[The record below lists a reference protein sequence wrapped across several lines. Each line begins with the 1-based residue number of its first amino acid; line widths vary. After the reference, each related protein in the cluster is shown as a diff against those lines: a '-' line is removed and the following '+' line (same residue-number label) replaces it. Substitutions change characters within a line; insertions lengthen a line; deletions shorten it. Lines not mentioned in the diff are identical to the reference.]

1 MSTTPARIAI
11 ALAIAL
17 CASVFIFIGGQ
28 VLTLA
33 DMAGRIHPF
42 FGDIVFWTGMGAML
56 AALGWLAATYLMR
69 PRQLELPKDDTPEA
83 LADYRRALETRLRT
97 NPHLRGEEVPAASA
111 DGVPHSLE
119 DLLSHLDAAALRETR
134 RTASRIFL
142 TTAIAR
148 NGRLDTLI
156 VLVLLARLVWRISAL
171 YDSRPHPRALV
182 RLYLNVAGTALAAGA
197 LEDAGLEDHIHALLT
212 PLLAA
217 SPMTSVP
224 GISGVGTVL
233 TASLV
238 DGSANALLALRVGI
252 VTRNLLSPPLPGM
265 PERPNPYREAS
276 ALLVRM
282 SGGLVRKVMKAAM
295 SGLTSGLTDKARR
308 AADAVRQGMRGKG
321 SRKDT
326 DETTHA
332 AAGPERTAPAQDATK
347 PAANDA
353 AHLLPRQSA
362 SRPAGSDS
370 GMEPPVHVTTTDS
383 TTPSPQSARPV
394 VRRPSGRRD
403 VSQAAYRAVPL
414 HDAEAGPAPSVP
426 SEADDAT
433 WERIGPLPGI
443 TRIEERPE
451 STDGRDDVT
460 RGPRPG
466 THTGRTAK
474 AGRQEE
480 SGTADRTDTADA
492 PEDAPRAF
500 SPARRLLR
508 SLLLKRR
515 QG

>member
-11 ALAIAL
+11 VLAIAL

-42 FGDIVFWTGMGAML
+42 LGDIVFWVGTGAML
-56 AALGWLAATYLMR
+56 TALGWLAATYLMR
-69 PRQLELPKDDTPEA
+69 PRPLEMPQDGSPEA
-83 LADYRRALETRLRT
+83 LAEYRRALETRLRT
-97 NPHLRGEEVPAASA
+97 NPHLLGEEVTAASA
-111 DGVPHSLE
+111 SGTPKSLE
-119 DLLSHLDAAALRETR
+119 DMLSHLDAAALRETR

-171 YDSRPHPRALV
+171 YDSRPHPRAML

-265 PERPNPYREAS
+265 PERPSPYREAS

-295 SGLTSGLTDKARR
+295 HGLTAGLTDKARR
-308 AADAVRQGMRGKG
+308 AANAVRQGMRGKAPHRDMNG
-321 SRKDT
+321 
-326 DETTHA
+326 
-332 AAGPERTAPAQDATK
+332 TADATMN
-347 PAANDA
+347 AEATE
-353 AHLLPRQSA
+353 SA
-362 SRPAGSDS
+362 ERRGPAGQNEKQAAPINPSAGGTGGPS
-370 GMEPPVHVTTTDS
+370 KTDS
-383 TTPSPQSARPV
+383 PSRSGTRMTPGNQAS
-394 VRRPSGRRD
+394 
-403 VSQAAYRAVPL
+403 SQAAYRAVPL
-414 HDAEAGPAPSVP
+414 RAP
-426 SEADDAT
+426 EMECRDGKALDTDDAT

-443 TRIEERPE
+443 TYIEQP
-451 STDGRDDVT
+451 DAG
-460 RGPRPG
+460 
-466 THTGRTAK
+466 
-474 AGRQEE
+474 GRQGKAVPGQPDLNDRNGQPGHNGQNASHSAEAPQHPGPQE
-480 SGTADRTDTADA
+480 GGKPADKAA
-492 PEDAPRAF
+492 EGAVQDAPRKF

-508 SLLLKRR
+508 SLLLKRPK
-515 QG
+515 G